1 MLIAQITDMHIYE
14 PGVLAFGAVDTAA
27 RLAACVRR
35 INGLE
40 RVPDLVIATGDLVDS
55 GSPAQYRN
63 LRKILAPLI
72 SPLFVIPG
80 NHDARENLRNAF
92 DDLDFLP
99 SNNFFLHYA
108 IEDFPVRIVA
118 ADTIIEGE
126 PGGIMDAPRIH
137 WLSKKLA
144 EDRRRPTIL
153 AMHHPPFPTGI
164 VHMDRMG
171 CRGADELAAVI
182 AENPQVER
190 IICGHVHRAI
200 QSRFA
205 HTVAMIAPST
215 AFQVALDFDP
225 EAPARWTDE
234 PTAFMLHYWDE
245 NSGLSSHIVP
255 VADPGPKRPFRMAD

>member
-1 MLIAQITDMHIYE
+1 MLIAQITDTHIFD

-27 RLAACVRR
+27 RLAACVAR
-35 INGLE
+35 INTLE
-40 RVPDLVIATGDLVDS
+40 TMPDLVIATGDLVDS

-63 LRKILAPLI
+63 LREILAPLHP
-72 SPLFVIPG
+72 PLFVMPG
-80 NHDARENLRNAF
+80 NHDHRENLREAF
-92 DDLDFLP
+92 GDMGFFP

-118 ADTIIEGE
+118 ADTVIERE
-126 PGGIMDAPRIH
+126 PGGIMDAPRIR
-137 WLSKKLA
+137 WLAKKLA
-144 EDRRRPTIL
+144 EDRSRCTIL
-153 AMHHPPFPTGI
+153 AMHHPPFQTGI

-171 CRGADELAAVI
+171 CGGANELAAVI
-182 AENPQVER
+182 AENRQVER

-205 HTVAMIAPST
+205 NTVVLISPST

-234 PTAFMLHYWDE
+234 PAAFMLHYWDE
-245 NSGLSSHIVP
+245 NSGLSSHVVP
-255 VADPGPKRPFRMAD
+255 IADPGPKRPFRMGG